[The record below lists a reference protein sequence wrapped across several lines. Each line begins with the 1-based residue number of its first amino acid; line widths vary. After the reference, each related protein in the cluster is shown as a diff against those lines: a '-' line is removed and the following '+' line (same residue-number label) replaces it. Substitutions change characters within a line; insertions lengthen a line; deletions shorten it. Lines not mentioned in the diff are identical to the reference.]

1 MFEHLV
7 PVVGALLKDY
17 RNFRRWSLPGRRMS
31 LVLVS
36 KVWHISCLLFS
47 LTADTMSPA
56 ASVSLCHIFHTIMG
70 FTNRP
75 KVQTSLSSMKFLL
88 FRSQQQE
95 MQGVRFWIIM
105 FIYLISIYL
114 CMSQHLNDLKFVL

>member
-17 RNFRRWSLPGRRMS
+17 RNFRRWSLPGIRMS